1 MQAKHWAW
9 VNGFFLIANVVGGST
24 MGGSPALPVASGGVT
39 ELVVLAIA
47 AALAV
52 IAVGASGYLL
62 SGRGKGWKKP
72 SVRRC
77 PINFGDPMQTIYIG
91 VLAIIAQ
98 AIGLALVASVRA
110 EQAMLMLSLG
120 IGALAGSLA
129 VSTAIFGRVMPGR
142 FNDDQ

>member
-9 VNGFFLIANVVGGST
+9 VNGLFLIANVVGGST
-24 MGGSPALPVASGGVT
+24 MGGSLALPAAPSGAKELAMLTVAT
-39 ELVVLAIA
+39 
-47 AALAV
+47 ALAV
-52 IAVGASGYLL
+52 IAVGASGYFL
-62 SGRGKGWKKP
+62 SGRGEDWKRP

-91 VLAIIAQ
+91 TLAIIAQ
-98 AIGLALVASVRA
+98 TIGLALVASVRA

-120 IGALAGSLA
+120 IGALAGGLV

>member
-9 VNGFFLIANVVGGST
+9 VNGLFLIANVAGGST
-24 MGGSPALPVASGGVT
+24 MGGSPALPVASGWAK
-39 ELVVLAIA
+39 ELAMLTVAT
-47 AALAV
+47 ALAV

-62 SGRGKGWKKP
+62 SGRGRGWKRP

-110 EQAMLMLSLG
+110 EQVMLLLSLG
-120 IGALAGSLA
+120 IGGLVGSLA
-129 VSTAIFGRVMPGR
+129 VSTAIFGRVKPGR
-142 FNDDQ
+142 SNDDQ